1 MLLGLSSQLLRHL
14 SSVEYLF
21 VNSFIPWSAAGRKTN
36 YKHHSLLCLI
46 KMHIMCSVCKMVK
59 NTISDYSGMR
69 GWPHCVSH
77 SASTQL
83 FTVSPFVVCDLQIIA
98 VLRKGPLFTEL
109 SSKFILH
116 KILLLLTDTFSYYFR
131 HKESALISSKIN
143 PECQTLV

>member
-1 MLLGLSSQLLRHL
+1 MLIGLNCQLLRHL
-14 SSVEYLF
+14 SSVEYLS
-21 VNSFIPWSAAGRKTN
+21 VNSFIHWSAAGRKTN

-46 KMHIMCSVCKMVK
+46 KMHIMCSVWKMVK
-59 NTISDYSGMR
+59 NTISDYSGMW

-109 SSKFILH
+109 SSEFILH
-116 KILLLLTDTFSYYFR
+116 KILLLHDPAIWYFQLLFQ
-131 HKESALISSKIN
+131 A
-143 PECQTLV
+143 

>member
-1 MLLGLSSQLLRHL
+1 MLIGLNCQLLRHL
-14 SSVEYLF
+14 SSVEYLS

-46 KMHIMCSVCKMVK
+46 KMHIMCSVWKMVK
-59 NTISDYSGMR
+59 NTISDYSGMW

-109 SSKFILH
+109 SSEFILH
-116 KILLLLTDTFSYYFR
+116 KILLLHDPANWHFQL
-131 HKESALISSKIN
+131 LI
-143 PECQTLV
+143 QA